1 MGKVAGS
8 DSAGDVKI
16 LNLSLGQ
23 DTGGQQMRLARA
35 WRRYRPEDEY
45 ISVTS
50 TPTFYEIENRL
61 PQSWHKLLKDWWPNA
76 DIVHLNNDLNFTSRL
91 RDRDRRIDLNKPM
104 VIHHHGTMFRTRPE
118 YHLEALH
125 TWHATAICSTV
136 DLHAIAPA
144 ETVWLPQAYELEE
157 LQGYR
162 EEALRL
168 DPPVEGVLRI
178 AHAPTNRPIKSTDAL
193 IEAVKRLRG
202 VGVKVELD
210 IIEKVKNTECL
221 RRKARA
227 DVFVDQL
234 LLGYGC
240 NAIEA
245 FGMGIPVIAGVQPE
259 KCIELIRMEI
269 PESTPELML
278 DLWGQYPFYS
288 STDTDLFHALAT
300 MLKPEVRKQYSERG
314 MEHFLRFH
322 HAPLVVEKL
331 RSIYTDTIQEW
342 EQRQVA

>member
-1 MGKVAGS
+1 M
-8 DSAGDVKI
+8 KI

-35 WRRYRPEDEY
+35 WRRYYPDDEY

-61 PQSWHKLLKDWWPNA
+61 PQKWSELIRKWWPQA

-91 RDRDRRIDLNKPM
+91 RDRDRRLDLNKPM
-104 VIHHHGTMFRTRPE
+104 VIHHHGTMFRTRPQ

-144 ETVWLPQAYELEE
+144 VTTWLPQAYELEE
-157 LQGYR
+157 LQEYR
-162 EEALRL
+162 NKALEE
-168 DPPVEGVLRI
+168 DPPQEGVLRI

-193 IEAVKRLRG
+193 IAAVKRLRG

-210 IIEKVKNTECL
+210 IIEKVSNVKCL
-221 RRKARA
+221 QRKARA

-245 FGMGIPVIAGVQPE
+245 WGMGIPVIAGVDPE
-259 KCIELIRMEI
+259 RCIELIRQEI
-269 PESTPELML
+269 PATTPDLML
-278 DLWGQYPFYS
+278 SIWGRYPFYS
-288 STDTDLFHALAT
+288 STETDLFHSLAT
-300 MLKPEVRKQYSERG
+300 MLKPEVRKEYSARG
-314 MEHFLRFH
+314 FAHFLRFH
-322 HAPLVVEKL
+322 EASVVVEKL
-331 RSIYTDTIQEW
+331 RKIYTDTIAEW
-342 EQRQVA
+342 EKRAA